1 MNGKTKY
8 PTKAELNKLQKKY
21 DSTRVKNDL
30 VEVYGLPVNTIKNVL
45 VNARCSEKVYKK
57 LFTN

>member
-8 PTKAELNKLQKKY
+8 LTKAELNKLKKNY
-21 DSTRVKNDL
+21 DNTRVKNDL

-45 VNARCSEKVYKK
+45 ANARCSEKVYKK
-57 LFTN
+57 LFE